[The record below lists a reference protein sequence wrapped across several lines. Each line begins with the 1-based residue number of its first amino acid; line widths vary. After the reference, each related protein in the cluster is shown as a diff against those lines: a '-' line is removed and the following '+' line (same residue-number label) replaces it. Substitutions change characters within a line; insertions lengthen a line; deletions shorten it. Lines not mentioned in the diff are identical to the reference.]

1 MSVVKIK
8 KQKTQ
13 KNRVI
18 KRRHKFENYKKCLEA
33 TQLEIKIS
41 DLEKNEKDID
51 SIKKIM
57 SNS

>member
-33 TQLEIKIS
+33 TQLE
-41 DLEKNEKDID
+41 N
-51 SIKKIM
+51 
-57 SNS
+57 